1 MFELSEINKKQ
12 EKHWQLL
19 PYMIG
24 YHLSLMTAI
33 RNTGTDKKRSEGGKA
48 EEQKMKKKVYRDTA
62 TDFWRRGGGTAKECE
77 L

>member
-1 MFELSEINKKQ
+1 
-12 EKHWQLL
+12 

-33 RNTGTDKKRSEGGKA
+33 RNTGTD
-48 EEQKMKKKVYRDTA
+48 
-62 TDFWRRGGGTAKECE
+62 FWRRGGGTAKEWE